1 MFRTQV
7 KVKQLKTTQ
16 TMASWPSLSS
26 AMEQVIDNDDNDDGD
41 RDDDDDDDNDA
52 DDDSLTIYFNI
63 SLFPQRKE

>member
-26 AMEQVIDNDDNDDGD
+26 AME
-41 RDDDDDDDNDA
+41 
-52 DDDSLTIYFNI
+52 
-63 SLFPQRKE
+63 